1 MAPVCTDFGN
11 GMSAPPAVSVL
22 MTAFNREPHIAL
34 AIESVLAQTFG
45 DFELIVVDDR
55 SGDRTVDIA
64 RSYEPDPRVRVV
76 VNDRNLGDYPNRNRA
91 AALARG
97 AFLKYHDSD
106 DLMYPHCLE
115 TMVGMLRA
123 APGAGFGM
131 STRTSW
137 PGGPCPMLLTP
148 RMSYQREFLG
158 SGLFMCGPAGA
169 LFRATVF
176 AELGGFPDAGVG
188 SDYLFW
194 LEACAKVC
202 VALMPADLFWY
213 RVHAGQEIQTDRAA
227 REYAVAAGAAW
238 LALNAAKCPLTAAE
252 REQAKRNWAFTLAR
266 GAWREVRAR
275 RWGVAAAQLRH
286 AGLRW
291 RDWALYLRPPLR
303 EPHAGTPLDRD
314 GEYVVTLPARAV
326 GREG

>member
-1 MAPVCTDFGN
+1 
-11 GMSAPPAVSVL
+11 MSAPPTVSVL
-22 MTAFNREPHIAL
+22 MTAFNRERYVGA

-45 DFELIVVDDR
+45 DFELVVVDDC
-55 SGDRTVDIA
+55 SEDRTVEIA
-64 RSYEPDPRVRVV
+64 RSYERDARVRVV

-97 AFLKYHDSD
+97 EFLKYHDSD

-123 APGAGFGM
+123 APGAAFGM
-131 STRTSW
+131 STGSSW

-158 SGLFMCGPAGA
+158 SGLFMCGPSGA
-169 LFRATVF
+169 LFRTTMF
-176 AELGGFPDAGVG
+176 SELGGFPDMGAA

-213 RVHAGQEIQTDRAA
+213 RVHAGQELQKDSAA
-227 REYAVAAGAAW
+227 QEYAVAAGAAW
-238 LALNAAKCPLTAAE
+238 RALNAAECPLTADE
-252 REQAKRNWAFTLAR
+252 REQAKCNWVFTLVR
-266 GAWREVRAR
+266 GAWREVRAG

-286 AGLRW
+286 AGLGW
-291 RDWALYLRPPLR
+291 RDWALYLRAPLR
-303 EPHAGTPLDRD
+303 APHAGTPVDDTGDSVSPTR
-314 GEYVVTLPARAV
+314 RAGASSPGAGLV
-326 GREG
+326 RRP

>member
-1 MAPVCTDFGN
+1 
-11 GMSAPPAVSVL
+11 MSAPPAVSVL
-22 MTAFNREPHIAL
+22 MTAFNRERYVAA

-55 SGDRTVDIA
+55 SEDRTVEIA
-64 RSYEPDPRVRVV
+64 RGYERDPRVRVV
-76 VNDRNLGDYPNRNRA
+76 VNERNLGDYPNRNRA

-97 AFLKYHDSD
+97 EFLKYHDSD
-106 DLMYPHCLE
+106 DLMYLHCLE

-131 STRTSW
+131 STGSSW

-158 SGLFMCGPAGA
+158 SGLFKCGPAGA

-213 RVHAGQEIQTDRAA
+213 RAHAGQELQKDSAPW
-227 REYAVAAGAAW
+227 EYAVAAGGAW
-238 LALNAAKCPLTAAE
+238 RALNEPGCPLSSDE

-266 GAWREVRAR
+266 GAWREARAG
-275 RWGVAAAQLRH
+275 RWGVAATQLRH
-286 AGLRW
+286 AGLEW

-303 EPHAGTPLDRD
+303 DPYAGTPLDRH
-314 GEYVVTLPARAV
+314 GEYVFTLPAKAV